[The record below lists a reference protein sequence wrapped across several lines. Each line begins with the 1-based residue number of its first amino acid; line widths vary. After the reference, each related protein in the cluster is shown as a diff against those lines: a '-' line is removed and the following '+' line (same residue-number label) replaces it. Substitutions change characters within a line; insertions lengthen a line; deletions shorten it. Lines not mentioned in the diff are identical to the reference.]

1 MIFLFC
7 MDFRVAAFAKTHEI
21 ALIMRSALRERQDV
35 MNMIH
40 RHDFAFRQT
49 HLTKRML
56 GSVSLLGC
64 LPGFSIA

>member
-1 MIFLFC
+1 

-21 ALIMRSALRERQDV
+21 ALIMCSALRERQYV
-35 MNMIH
+35 MNVIH
-40 RHDFAFRQT
+40 WDSFTFRQT
-49 HLTKRML
+49 HLTERVL